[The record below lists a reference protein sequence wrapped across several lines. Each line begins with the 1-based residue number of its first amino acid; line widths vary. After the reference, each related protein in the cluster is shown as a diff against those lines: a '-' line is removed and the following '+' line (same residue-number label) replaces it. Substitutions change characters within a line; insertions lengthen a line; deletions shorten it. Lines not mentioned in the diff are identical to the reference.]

1 MCHNFGPERMN
12 MAVDSGG
19 QRSLLNEGREEAA
32 AAGKI
37 CHALKQTFEVCCV
50 ILLNRIDIC
59 SINGMLW
66 K

>member
-1 MCHNFGPERMN
+1 

-19 QRSLLNEGREEAA
+19 QRSLLNEAREEAA